1 MLFPLPLP
9 LSIEKRMK
17 SKDFFGKLTS
27 RYVWLNLAA
36 MAAVVVLL
44 VVGAKF
50 GIDIYTHH
58 GESIP
63 IPDIKH
69 KSFGDAKQILANA
82 GLLIE
87 VTDTGYVRTLPA
99 DCILE
104 QSPQPGDRVKSG
116 HVIYV
121 IVNSGNTPTIT
132 LPDIIDNSSMR
143 EAMAKLRA
151 MGFKVGPPQFIVGER
166 EWVYGA
172 TVNGRHV
179 VAGDKIPVDAVVVL
193 QVGNGSRSE
202 EDSTIDYVEP
212 NNNASPDEMEG
223 EGDVDEFDVVSPAD
237 VPQRNEN

>member
-1 MLFPLPLP
+1 
-9 LSIEKRMK
+9 MK
-17 SKDFFGKLTS
+17 SSDFFGKLTS
-27 RYVWLNLAA
+27 KYIWLNLLA
-36 MAAVVVLL
+36 MAIVLVLL

-58 GESIP
+58 GEAIL
-63 IPDIKH
+63 IPDIRH
-69 KSFGDAKQILANA
+69 KSYADAKQILANE

-104 QSPQPGDRVKSG
+104 KSPQPGDKVKSG

-132 LPDIIDNSSMR
+132 LPDIIDNSSVR
-143 EAMAKLRA
+143 EAIAKLTA
-151 MGFKVGPPQFIVGER
+151 MGFKVGPPQYIVGER

-179 VAGDKIPVDAVVVL
+179 SAGERIPVGAVVVL
-193 QVGNGSRSE
+193 QVGNGSRSAD
-202 EDSTIDYVEP
+202 DSSIDYVEP
-212 NNNASPDEMEG
+212 IYNNQQEAGG
-223 EGDVDEFDVVSPAD
+223 ENEVDEFDVVSPAEL
-237 VPQRNEN
+237 PQRNEN

>member
-1 MLFPLPLP
+1 
-9 LSIEKRMK
+9 MK
-17 SKDFFGKLTS
+17 SSDFFGKLTS
-27 RYVWLNLAA
+27 KYIWLNLLA
-36 MAAVVVLL
+36 MAIVLVLL

-58 GESIP
+58 GEAIL
-63 IPDIKH
+63 IPDIRH
-69 KSFGDAKQILANA
+69 KSYADAKQILANE

-104 QSPQPGDRVKSG
+104 QSPQPGDKVKSG

-132 LPDIIDNSSMR
+132 LPDIIDNSSVR
-143 EAMAKLRA
+143 EAIAKLTA
-151 MGFKVGPPQFIVGER
+151 MGFKVGPPQYIVGER

-179 VAGDKIPVDAVVVL
+179 SAGDRIPVGAVVVL
-193 QVGNGSRSE
+193 QVGNGSRSAS
-202 EDSTIDYVEP
+202 DSSIDYVEP
-212 NNNASPDEMEG
+212 VYNNSQGDTQG
-223 EGDVDEFDVVSPAD
+223 ESEVDEFDVVSPAEL
-237 VPQRNEN
+237 PQRNEN

>member
-1 MLFPLPLP
+1 
-9 LSIEKRMK
+9 MK
-17 SKDFFGKLTS
+17 SSDFFGKLTS
-27 RYVWLNLAA
+27 KYIWLNLLA
-36 MAAVVVLL
+36 MAIVLVLL

-58 GESIP
+58 GEAIL
-63 IPDIKH
+63 IPDIRH
-69 KSFGDAKQILANA
+69 KSYADAKQILANE

-104 QSPQPGDRVKSG
+104 QSPQPGDKVKSG

-132 LPDIIDNSSMR
+132 LPDIIDNSSVR
-143 EAMAKLRA
+143 EAIAKLTA
-151 MGFKVGPPQFIVGER
+151 MGFKVGPPQYIVGER

-179 VAGDKIPVDAVVVL
+179 SAGERIPVGAVVVL
-193 QVGNGSRSE
+193 QVGNGSRSAD
-202 EDSTIDYVEP
+202 DSSIDYVEP
-212 NNNASPDEMEG
+212 VYNNQQEAGG
-223 EGDVDEFDVVSPAD
+223 ENEVDEFDVVSPAEL
-237 VPQRNEN
+237 PQRNEN

>member
-1 MLFPLPLP
+1 
-9 LSIEKRMK
+9 MK
-17 SKDFFGKLTS
+17 SSDFLGKLTS
-27 RYVWLNLAA
+27 KYIWLNLLA
-36 MAAVVVLL
+36 MAIVLVLL

-58 GESIP
+58 GEAIL
-63 IPDIKH
+63 IPDIRH
-69 KSFGDAKQILANA
+69 KSYADAKQILANE

-104 QSPQPGDRVKSG
+104 QSPQPGDKVKSG

-132 LPDIIDNSSMR
+132 LPDIIDNSSVR
-143 EAMAKLRA
+143 EAIAKLTA
-151 MGFKVGPPQFIVGER
+151 MGFKVGPPQYIVGER

-179 VAGDKIPVDAVVVL
+179 SAGERIPVGAVVVL
-193 QVGNGSRSE
+193 QVGNGSRSAD
-202 EDSTIDYVEP
+202 DSSIDYVEP
-212 NNNASPDEMEG
+212 IYNNQQEAGG
-223 EGDVDEFDVVSPAD
+223 ENEVDEFDVVSPAEL
-237 VPQRNEN
+237 PQRNEN

>member
-1 MLFPLPLP
+1 
-9 LSIEKRMK
+9 MK
-17 SKDFFGKLTS
+17 SSDFFGKLTS
-27 RYVWLNLAA
+27 KYIWLNLAA

-44 VVGAKF
+44 VVGVKF
-50 GIDIYTHH
+50 GIDMYTHH
-58 GESIP
+58 GEAIP
-63 IPDIKH
+63 VPDIKH
-69 KSFGDAKQILANA
+69 KSFADAKQMLAHA

-104 QSPQPGDRVKSG
+104 QSPQPGDFVKSG

-121 IVNSGNTPTIT
+121 IVNSANTPTIT
-132 LPDIIDNSSMR
+132 MPDIVDNSSMR

-151 MGFKVGPPQFIVGER
+151 MGFRVGEPQFIVGER

-202 EDSTIDYVEP
+202 TDTTIDYVEP
-212 NNNASPDEMEG
+212 NYKNQQEDQEG
-223 EGDVDEFDVVSPAD
+223 EGDVDEFDVVTPAEL
-237 VPQRNEN
+237 PQRGDK

>member
-1 MLFPLPLP
+1 
-9 LSIEKRMK
+9 MK
-17 SKDFFGKLTS
+17 SSDFFGKLTS
-27 RYVWLNLAA
+27 KYIWLNLLA
-36 MAAVVVLL
+36 MAIVLVLL

-58 GESIP
+58 GEAIL
-63 IPDIKH
+63 IPDIRH
-69 KSFGDAKQILANA
+69 KSYADAKQILANE

-104 QSPQPGDRVKSG
+104 QSPQPGDQVKSG

-132 LPDIIDNSSMR
+132 LPDIIDNSSVR
-143 EAMAKLRA
+143 EAIAKLTA
-151 MGFKVGPPQFIVGER
+151 MGFKVGPPQYIVGER

-179 VAGDKIPVDAVVVL
+179 SAGERIPVGAVVVL
-193 QVGNGSRSE
+193 QVGNGSRSAD
-202 EDSTIDYVEP
+202 DSSIDYVEP
-212 NNNASPDEMEG
+212 IYNNQQEAGG
-223 EGDVDEFDVVSPAD
+223 ENEVDEFDVVSPAEL
-237 VPQRNEN
+237 PQRNEN

>member
-1 MLFPLPLP
+1 
-9 LSIEKRMK
+9 MK
-17 SKDFFGKLTS
+17 SSDFFGKLTS
-27 RYVWLNLAA
+27 KYIWLNLLA
-36 MAAVVVLL
+36 MAIVLVLL

-58 GESIP
+58 GEAIL
-63 IPDIKH
+63 IPDIRH
-69 KSFGDAKQILANA
+69 KSYADAKQILANE

-104 QSPQPGDRVKSG
+104 QSPQPGDKVKSG

-132 LPDIIDNSSMR
+132 LPDIIDNSSVR
-143 EAMAKLRA
+143 EAIAKLTA
-151 MGFKVGPPQFIVGER
+151 MGFKVGPPQYIVGER

-179 VAGDKIPVDAVVVL
+179 SAGERIPVGAVVVL
-193 QVGNGSRSE
+193 QVGNGSRSAD
-202 EDSTIDYVEP
+202 DSSIDYVEP
-212 NNNASPDEMEG
+212 IYNNQQEAGG
-223 EGDVDEFDVVSPAD
+223 ESEVDEFDVVSPSEL
-237 VPQRNEN
+237 PQRNEN

>member
-1 MLFPLPLP
+1 
-9 LSIEKRMK
+9 MK
-17 SKDFFGKLTS
+17 SSDFFGKLTS
-27 RYVWLNLAA
+27 KYIWLNLLA
-36 MAAVVVLL
+36 MAIVLVLL

-58 GESIP
+58 GEAIL
-63 IPDIKH
+63 IPDIRH
-69 KSFGDAKQILANA
+69 KSYADAKQILANE

-104 QSPQPGDRVKSG
+104 QSPQPGDKVKSG

-132 LPDIIDNSSMR
+132 LPDIIDNSSVR
-143 EAMAKLRA
+143 EAIAKLTA
-151 MGFKVGPPQFIVGER
+151 MGFKVGPPQYIVGER

-179 VAGDKIPVDAVVVL
+179 SAGERIPVGAEVVL
-193 QVGNGSRSE
+193 QVGNGSRSAD
-202 EDSTIDYVEP
+202 DSSIDYVEP
-212 NNNASPDEMEG
+212 IYNNQQEAGG
-223 EGDVDEFDVVSPAD
+223 ENEVDEFDVVSPAEL
-237 VPQRNEN
+237 PQRNEN

>member
-1 MLFPLPLP
+1 
-9 LSIEKRMK
+9 MK
-17 SKDFFGKLTS
+17 SSDFFGKLTS
-27 RYVWLNLAA
+27 KYIWLNLLA
-36 MAAVVVLL
+36 MAIVLVLL

-58 GESIP
+58 GEAIL
-63 IPDIKH
+63 IPDIRH
-69 KSFGDAKQILANA
+69 KSYADAKQILANE

-104 QSPQPGDRVKSG
+104 QSPQPGDKVKSG

-132 LPDIIDNSSMR
+132 LPDIIDNRSVR
-143 EAMAKLRA
+143 EAIAKLTA
-151 MGFKVGPPQFIVGER
+151 MGFKVGPPQYIVGER

-179 VAGDKIPVDAVVVL
+179 SAGERIPVGAVVVL
-193 QVGNGSRSE
+193 QVGNGSRSAD
-202 EDSTIDYVEP
+202 DSSIDYVEP
-212 NNNASPDEMEG
+212 IYNNQQEAGG
-223 EGDVDEFDVVSPAD
+223 ENEVDEFDVVSPAEL
-237 VPQRNEN
+237 PQRNEN

>member
-1 MLFPLPLP
+1 
-9 LSIEKRMK
+9 MK
-17 SKDFFGKLTS
+17 SSDFFGKLTS
-27 RYVWLNLAA
+27 KYIWLNLAA

-44 VVGAKF
+44 VVGVKF
-50 GIDIYTHH
+50 GIDMYTHH
-58 GESIP
+58 GEAIP
-63 IPDIKH
+63 VPDIKH
-69 KSFGDAKQILANA
+69 KSFADAKQMLAHA

-104 QSPQPGDRVKSG
+104 QSPQPGDFVKSG

-121 IVNSGNTPTIT
+121 IVNSANTPTIT
-132 LPDIIDNSSMR
+132 MPDIVDNSSMR

-151 MGFKVGPPQFIVGER
+151 MGFKVGEPQFIVGER

-202 EDSTIDYVEP
+202 TDTTIDYVEP
-212 NNNASPDEMEG
+212 SYNNRQEDVEG
-223 EGDVDEFDVVSPAD
+223 EGDVDEFDVVSPAEL
-237 VPQRNEN
+237 PQRGDK

>member
-1 MLFPLPLP
+1 
-9 LSIEKRMK
+9 MK
-17 SKDFFGKLTS
+17 SSDFFGKLTS
-27 RYVWLNLAA
+27 KYIWLNLAA

-44 VVGAKF
+44 VVGVKF
-50 GIDIYTHH
+50 GIDMYTHH
-58 GESIP
+58 GEAIP
-63 IPDIKH
+63 VPDIKH
-69 KSFGDAKQILANA
+69 KSFADAKQMLAHA

-104 QSPQPGDRVKSG
+104 QSPQPGDFVKSG

-121 IVNSGNTPTIT
+121 IVNSANTPTIT
-132 LPDIIDNSSMR
+132 MPDIVDNSSMR

-151 MGFKVGPPQFIVGER
+151 MGFKVGEPQFIVGER

-202 EDSTIDYVEP
+202 TDTTIDYVEP
-212 NNNASPDEMEG
+212 NYKNQQEDQEG
-223 EGDVDEFDVVSPAD
+223 EGDVDEFDVVTPAET
-237 VPQRNEN
+237 PQRGDK

>member
-1 MLFPLPLP
+1 
-9 LSIEKRMK
+9 MK
-17 SKDFFGKLTS
+17 SSDFFGKLTS
-27 RYVWLNLAA
+27 KYIWLNLLA
-36 MAAVVVLL
+36 MAIVLVLL

-58 GESIP
+58 GEAIL
-63 IPDIKH
+63 IPDIRH
-69 KSFGDAKQILANA
+69 KSYADAKQILANE

-104 QSPQPGDRVKSG
+104 QSPQPGDKVKSG

-132 LPDIIDNSSMR
+132 LPDIIDNSSVR
-143 EAMAKLRA
+143 EAIAKLTA
-151 MGFKVGPPQFIVGER
+151 MGFKVGPPQYIVGER

-179 VAGDKIPVDAVVVL
+179 SAGERIPVGAVVVL
-193 QVGNGSRSE
+193 QVGNGSRSAD
-202 EDSTIDYVEP
+202 DSSIDYVEP
-212 NNNASPDEMEG
+212 IYNNQQEAGG
-223 EGDVDEFDVVSPAD
+223 ENEVDEFDVVSPAEM
-237 VPQRNEN
+237 PQRNEN

>member
-1 MLFPLPLP
+1 
-9 LSIEKRMK
+9 MK
-17 SKDFFGKLTS
+17 SSDFFGKLTS
-27 RYVWLNLAA
+27 KYIWLNLLA
-36 MAAVVVLL
+36 MAIVLVLL

-58 GESIP
+58 GEAIL
-63 IPDIKH
+63 IPDIRH
-69 KSFGDAKQILANA
+69 KSYADAKQILANE

-104 QSPQPGDRVKSG
+104 QSPQPGDKVKSG

-132 LPDIIDNSSMR
+132 LPDIIDNSSVR
-143 EAMAKLRA
+143 EAIAKLTA
-151 MGFKVGPPQFIVGER
+151 MGFKVGPPQYIVGER

-179 VAGDKIPVDAVVVL
+179 SAGERIPVGAVVVL
-193 QVGNGSRSE
+193 QEGNGSRSAD
-202 EDSTIDYVEP
+202 DSSIDYVEP
-212 NNNASPDEMEG
+212 IYNNQQEAGG
-223 EGDVDEFDVVSPAD
+223 ENEVDEFDVVSPAEL
-237 VPQRNEN
+237 PQRNEN

>member
-1 MLFPLPLP
+1 
-9 LSIEKRMK
+9 MK
-17 SKDFFGKLTS
+17 SSDFFGKLTS
-27 RYVWLNLAA
+27 KYIWLNLAA

-44 VVGAKF
+44 VVGVKF
-50 GIDIYTHH
+50 GIDMYTHH
-58 GESIP
+58 GEAIP
-63 IPDIKH
+63 VPDIKH
-69 KSFGDAKQILANA
+69 KSFADAKQMLANV

-104 QSPQPGDRVKSG
+104 QSPQPGDCVKTG
-116 HVIYV
+116 HVVYV

-132 LPDIIDNSSMR
+132 MPDIVDNSSMR

-151 MGFKVGPPQFIVGER
+151 MGFRVGEPQFIVGER

-202 EDSTIDYVEP
+202 TDTTIDYVEP
-212 NNNASPDEMEG
+212 NYKNQQEDQEG
-223 EGDVDEFDVVSPAD
+223 EGDVDEFDVVTPAET
-237 VPQRNEN
+237 PQRGN

>member
-1 MLFPLPLP
+1 
-9 LSIEKRMK
+9 MK
-17 SKDFFGKLTS
+17 SSDFFGKLTS
-27 RYVWLNLAA
+27 KYIWLNLAA
-36 MAAVVVLL
+36 MAAVLVVLA
-44 VVGAKF
+44 VGVKF

-58 GESIP
+58 GEAIP
-63 IPDIKH
+63 IPDIRR
-69 KSFGDAKQILANA
+69 KSFADAKHILANA

-132 LPDIIDNSSMR
+132 MPDIIDNSSMR

-151 MGFKVGPPQFIVGER
+151 MGFKVGPAQFIVGEK

-179 VAGDKIPVDAVVVL
+179 VAGDKIPVAAVVVL
-193 QVGNGSRSE
+193 QVGNGSRSAD
-202 EDSTIDYVEP
+202 DSSIDYVEP
-212 NNNASPDEMEG
+212 IYNNQQEAGG
-223 EGDVDEFDVVSPAD
+223 ENEVDEFDVVSPAEL
-237 VPQRNEN
+237 PQRNEN

>member
-1 MLFPLPLP
+1 
-9 LSIEKRMK
+9 
-17 SKDFFGKLTS
+17 
-27 RYVWLNLAA
+27 

-44 VVGAKF
+44 VVGVKF
-50 GIDIYTHH
+50 GIDMYTHH
-58 GESIP
+58 GEAIP
-63 IPDIKH
+63 VPDIKH
-69 KSFGDAKQILANA
+69 KSFADAKQMLAHA

-104 QSPQPGDRVKSG
+104 QSPQPGDFVKSG

-121 IVNSGNTPTIT
+121 IVNSANTPTIT
-132 LPDIIDNSSMR
+132 MPDIVDNSSMR

-151 MGFKVGPPQFIVGER
+151 MGFKVGEPQFIVGER

-172 TVNGRHV
+172 TVNGHHV

-202 EDSTIDYVEP
+202 TDTTIDYVEP
-212 NNNASPDEMEG
+212 NYKNQQEDQEG
-223 EGDVDEFDVVSPAD
+223 EGDVDEFDVVTPAET
-237 VPQRNEN
+237 PQRGN

>member
-1 MLFPLPLP
+1 
-9 LSIEKRMK
+9 MK
-17 SKDFFGKLTS
+17 SSDFFGKLTS
-27 RYVWLNLAA
+27 KYIWLNLAA

-44 VVGAKF
+44 VVGVKF
-50 GIDIYTHH
+50 GIDMYTHH
-58 GESIP
+58 GEAIP
-63 IPDIKH
+63 VPDIKH
-69 KSFGDAKQILANA
+69 KSFADAKQMLAHA

-104 QSPQPGDRVKSG
+104 QSPQPGDFVKSG

-121 IVNSGNTPTIT
+121 IVNSANTPTIT
-132 LPDIIDNSSMR
+132 MPDIVDNSSMR

-151 MGFKVGPPQFIVGER
+151 MGFKVGEPQFIVGER

-193 QVGNGSRSE
+193 QVGNGPRSE
-202 EDSTIDYVEP
+202 TDTTIDYVEP
-212 NNNASPDEMEG
+212 NYKNQQEDQEG
-223 EGDVDEFDVVSPAD
+223 EGDVDEFDVVTPAET
-237 VPQRNEN
+237 PQRGN

>member
-1 MLFPLPLP
+1 
-9 LSIEKRMK
+9 MK
-17 SKDFFGKLTS
+17 SSDFFGKLTS
-27 RYVWLNLAA
+27 KYIWLNLLA
-36 MAAVVVLL
+36 MAIVLVLL

-58 GESIP
+58 GEAIL
-63 IPDIKH
+63 IPDIRH
-69 KSFGDAKQILANA
+69 KSYADAKQILANE

-104 QSPQPGDRVKSG
+104 QSPQPGDKVKSG

-132 LPDIIDNSSMR
+132 LPDIIDNSSVR
-143 EAMAKLRA
+143 EAIAKLTV
-151 MGFKVGPPQFIVGER
+151 MGFKVGPPQYIVGER

-179 VAGDKIPVDAVVVL
+179 SAGERIPVGAVVVL
-193 QVGNGSRSE
+193 QVGNGSRSAD
-202 EDSTIDYVEP
+202 DSSIDYVEP
-212 NNNASPDEMEG
+212 IYNNQQEAGG
-223 EGDVDEFDVVSPAD
+223 ENEVDEFDVVSPAEL
-237 VPQRNEN
+237 PQRNEN

>member
-1 MLFPLPLP
+1 
-9 LSIEKRMK
+9 MK
-17 SKDFFGKLTS
+17 SSDFFGKLTS
-27 RYVWLNLAA
+27 KYIWLNLLA
-36 MAAVVVLL
+36 MAIVLVLL

-58 GESIP
+58 GEAIL
-63 IPDIKH
+63 IPDIRH
-69 KSFGDAKQILANA
+69 KSYADAKQILANE

-104 QSPQPGDRVKSG
+104 QSPQPGDKVKSG

-132 LPDIIDNSSMR
+132 LPDLIDNSSVR
-143 EAMAKLRA
+143 EAIAKLTA
-151 MGFKVGPPQFIVGER
+151 MGFKVGPPQYIVGER

-179 VAGDKIPVDAVVVL
+179 SAGERIPVGAVVVL
-193 QVGNGSRSE
+193 QVGNGSRSAD
-202 EDSTIDYVEP
+202 DSSIDYVEP
-212 NNNASPDEMEG
+212 IYNNQQEAGG
-223 EGDVDEFDVVSPAD
+223 ENEVDEFDVVSPAEL
-237 VPQRNEN
+237 PQRNEN

>member
-1 MLFPLPLP
+1 
-9 LSIEKRMK
+9 MK
-17 SKDFFGKLTS
+17 SSDFFGKLTS
-27 RYVWLNLAA
+27 KYIWLNLAA

-44 VVGAKF
+44 VVGVKF
-50 GIDIYTHH
+50 GIDMYTHH
-58 GESIP
+58 GEAIP
-63 IPDIKH
+63 VPDIKH
-69 KSFGDAKQILANA
+69 KSFADAKQMLAHA

-104 QSPQPGDRVKSG
+104 QSPQPGDFVKSG

-121 IVNSGNTPTIT
+121 IVNSANTPTIT
-132 LPDIIDNSSMR
+132 MPDIVDNSSMR

-151 MGFKVGPPQFIVGER
+151 MGFKVGEPQFIVGER

-193 QVGNGSRSE
+193 QVGHGSRSE
-202 EDSTIDYVEP
+202 TDTTIDYVEP
-212 NNNASPDEMEG
+212 NYKNQQEDQEG
-223 EGDVDEFDVVSPAD
+223 EGDVDEFDVVTPAET
-237 VPQRNEN
+237 PQRGN